1 MQAIERAKAEH
12 IPIKNQRMTGRA
24 PKKVAAKRNGNAS
37 VEVLGKRALNR
48 ALLERQ
54 FLLSRSNLKAIQVIE
69 RLVGMQAQAPNPPY
83 IGLWARVEGFHFKD
97 LSQLI
102 LGRKVVRVAL
112 MRSTIHLVT
121 ARDCLNLRPLIQP
134 VLERQLFSNSTYGP
148 GLEGIE
154 IEKLLAAGRALVE
167 VRPLTLA
174 VLGKLLSE
182 QWPDRDGTTLAS
194 AIRNLAPLV
203 QVPPR
208 GMWGESGQAVSTTAE
223 SWLGAPLKLNYPPG
237 KLVTRYLAAF
247 GPATV
252 ADIQAWSGLTR
263 LKEVVERLR
272 PRLRAFQDE
281 SGRELF
287 DLPNAPRP
295 NPDMPAPARFLP
307 EFDNVLLSH
316 ADRSRII
323 SEEHRK
329 QVFTVNGQVRG
340 TILVDGFVN
349 GMWKIAQA
357 KDGATLSIESF
368 GRLSKKDRTSLTEEG
383 LRLLNFV
390 AHSVERR
397 EIRFDEQP

>member
-1 MQAIERAKAEH
+1 
-12 IPIKNQRMTGRA
+12 
-24 PKKVAAKRNGNAS
+24 
-37 VEVLGKRALNR
+37 
-48 ALLERQ
+48 
-54 FLLSRSNLKAIQVIE
+54 
-69 RLVGMQAQAPNPPY
+69 MQAQAPNPPY

-121 ARDCLNLRPLIQP
+121 ARDCLNLRPLLQP
-134 VLERQLFSNSTYGP
+134 VLERQLFSNSTYGS

-223 SWLGAPLKLNYPPG
+223 SWLGAPLKLNYPLD

-252 ADIQAWSGLTR
+252 TDIQAWSGLTR
-263 LKEVVERLR
+263 LKEV
-272 PRLRAFQDE
+272 
-281 SGRELF
+281 
-287 DLPNAPRP
+287 APRP
-295 NPDMPAPARFLP
+295 NPDMPAPVRFLP

-340 TILVDGFVN
+340 TILIDGFIN
-349 GMWKIAQA
+349 GMWKITQA
-357 KDGATLSIESF
+357 KGEATLSIESF
-368 GRLSKKDRTSLTEEG
+368 GHLSKKDRTSLTEEG

-390 AHSVERR
+390 AHNVERR
-397 EIRFDEQP
+397 EIRFDEKP

>member
-1 MQAIERAKAEH
+1 
-12 IPIKNQRMTGRA
+12 
-24 PKKVAAKRNGNAS
+24 
-37 VEVLGKRALNR
+37 
-48 ALLERQ
+48 
-54 FLLSRSNLKAIQVIE
+54 
-69 RLVGMQAQAPNPPY
+69 
-83 IGLWARVEGFHFKD
+83 
-97 LSQLI
+97 
-102 LGRKVVRVAL
+102 VVRVAL
-112 MRSTIHLVT
+112 MRSTIHLVS
-121 ARDCLNLRPLIQP
+121 ARDCLNLRPLTQP

-154 IEKLLAAGRALVE
+154 IEKLVAAGRAMVE

-174 VLGKLLSE
+174 ALGKLLSE

-208 GMWGESGQAVSTTAE
+208 GMWGERGQAVSTTAE

-272 PRLRAFQDE
+272 PQLRAFQDE

-287 DLPNAPRP
+287 DLPDAPRP
-295 NPDMPAPARFLP
+295 NPDMPAPVRFLP

-316 ADRSRII
+316 ADRSRMI

-329 QVFTVNGQVRG
+329 QVFTVNGLVRG
-340 TILVDGFVN
+340 TILLDGFVS
-349 GMWKIAQA
+349 GMWKIAHA
-357 KDGATLSIESF
+357 KEAATLTVESF
-368 GRLSKKDRTSLTEEG
+368 GRLSKKDRMSLTVEG

-390 AHSVERR
+390 AHNVERR
-397 EIRFDEQP
+397 EIRFDVRP